1 MICVSQRYF
10 LLIEVVVVVVAVVA
24 VVARKVNYFR
34 SNFIIKVNLL
44 VTVVVDS
51 FAK

>member
-1 MICVSQRYF
+1 MMLASQRNF

-34 SNFIIKVNLL
+34 LNLIIKINLL